1 MILISRKEV
10 LKTIMDRKELNIIV
24 DDALNDADLESKDIP
39 TIDLYVDQIINLI
52 AERLK
57 DGSERYHDRQLTKTM
72 INNYSKDGVITPV
85 KGKKYT
91 KEQIIQILTVYSM
104 KNTLSIGEIKRI
116 LSGAYSIEGF
126 DSDALTSLYDRY
138 MGIKE
143 ENRKYLH
150 TVIDGMIDAGGLD
163 VEKDEDFLTL
173 LGGMISLS
181 AFFKNIA
188 QAMIDA
194 KYPERTDD
202 GDKDAAEGERSSDS
216 DKKKEKKE
224 KEKKKKDKEKDKE
237 KEKKS
242 KKKEAEGSAEF
253 EIEITDH

>member
-1 MILISRKEV
+1 
-10 LKTIMDRKELNIIV
+10 MDKQTLDAIIR
-24 DDALNDADLESKDIP
+24 DAVNDSELESGEIP
-39 TIDLYVDQIINLI
+39 AIDLYVDQILSLV
-52 AERLK
+52 AEK
-57 DGSERYHDRQLTKTM
+57 QKGGSPRFADRQLTKTM

-126 DSDALTSLYDRY
+126 DADALISLYDRY

-216 DKKKEKKE
+216 EKKKEKKE